1 MLATWWRSGAEKADR
16 ITKPFYLAY
25 QNCTIEFNRDSSISP
40 PTNITNNRP
49 SHILKRIEWVQGT
62 FMVPWQIAD

>member
-40 PTNITNNRP
+40 PTNITNKLFEIIDR
-49 SHILKRIEWVQGT
+49 VT
-62 FMVPWQIAD
+62 Y